1 MIQSNLLRSSTF
13 RLGLLYMALFGF
25 SVLLLLGFI
34 YWTTAG
40 FMERQTMATINAE
53 IQGLR
58 ERYELLGLAGLI
70 QVINERVST
79 SPSGDSLYLLTN
91 SRFNPL
97 AGNLDKWPEARSVDE
112 GWLHFTLE
120 KQRGQQPVT
129 ATAKH
134 FLLRGNFHLL
144 VGRDVSEKARIQSII
159 IESLGWGL
167 AITFVLGIV
176 GALFITKGVQRRLDV
191 INRTCQDIIGG
202 DLTRRIPL
210 SGTGDEF
217 DRLVR
222 NVNAMLDQ
230 IERLMRGIREVS
242 DNIAHDLR
250 SPLNRLRG
258 RLETSLMGNPTK
270 EELEQTMIQSIEQ
283 TDDLLQTFNALL
295 RIAQAEAGSKRDSQT
310 LFDLAQSAQG
320 LVDLYMPLAEEK
332 ALDFATDIEE
342 GAMVL
347 GSRHLVTQT
356 LSNLLD
362 NAIKYTPSGG
372 SIGIFVKRTPSGPVC
387 LVEDSG
393 PGIPPEYRERVLERF
408 YRLEN
413 SRSAPGSG
421 LGLSLV
427 SAVAKQHRAVLTL
440 AESEA
445 GGLAVSLA
453 FPPSP
458 DKDWHPPEPEDD

>member
-13 RLGLLYMALFGF
+13 RLGLLYLTLFGF

-40 FMERQTMATINAE
+40 FMERQTLATINAE

-79 SPSGDSLYLLTN
+79 TSPGDSLYLLTN
-91 SRFNPL
+91 SRFKPL
-97 AGNLDKWPEARSVDE
+97 AGNLDEWPEARAIDE
-112 GWLHFTLE
+112 GWIHFSLD
-120 KQRGQQPVT
+120 KPGRQQPVT

-144 VGRDVSEKARIQSII
+144 VGRDVSDKVRVQSMII
-159 IESLGWGL
+159 DSLGWGL
-167 AITFVLGIV
+167 AITFVLGIL

-270 EELEQTMIQSIEQ
+270 EELEQTVVQSIEQ

-310 LFDLAQSAQG
+310 LFDLAQSAEG
-320 LVDLYMPLAEEK
+320 LADLYLPLAEEK
-332 ALDFATDIEE
+332 GLELRTDLEN
-342 GAMVL
+342 GAVVL
-347 GSRHLVTQT
+347 GSRHLLTQA

-362 NAIKYTPSGG
+362 NAIKYTPVGG
-372 SIGIFVKRTPSGPVC
+372 SISMSVRRTPTGLVC
-387 LVEDSG
+387 RVEDSG
-393 PGIPPEYRERVLERF
+393 PGIPPEFRDKVLERF

-427 SAVAKQHRAVLTL
+427 AAVARQHRATLTL
-440 AESEA
+440 MESES
-445 GGLAVSLA
+445 GGLAVILD
-453 FPPSP
+453 FPPPPAKGWTPPKP
-458 DKDWHPPEPEDD
+458 DKD